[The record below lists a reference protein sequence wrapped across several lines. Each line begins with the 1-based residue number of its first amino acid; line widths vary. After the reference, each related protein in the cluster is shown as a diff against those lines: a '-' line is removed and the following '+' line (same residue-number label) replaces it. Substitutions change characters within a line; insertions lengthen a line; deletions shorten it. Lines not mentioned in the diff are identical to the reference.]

1 MMIKGMAI
9 TYALYF
15 LNMNLNIMHS
25 TKPARDTANMR
36 IHVCRKSSASEYI
49 SNDMRFIMAAGIIP
63 AAIFFAQNEVLARGE
78 TMA

>member
-36 IHVCRKSSASEYI
+36 MHVCRKSKTSEYI
-49 SNDMRFIMAAGIIP
+49 SNDMRFIIAAGMIP
-63 AAIFFAQNEVLARGE
+63 AAIFFAQNEVLAHGE